1 MDLIENAGIFIY
13 PLFACSFLAVF
24 VTIER
29 LISLRMSKA
38 LRPDM
43 LDALIRGEPSAIN
56 DDPDS
61 VLGRIVAFYRGQS
74 PGADELVAFARV
86 EISKMERGLFLLEVV
101 IGAAPLLG
109 LLGTVTG
116 LTQVFGNFFA
126 ENGLTNPDAF
136 IRGIALA
143 LNTTIIGLA
152 ISIPALAAHAYLLR
166 RIEWLAARIRLGV
179 ECLSKSITK
188 VTPDSAS

>member
-1 MDLIENAGIFIY
+1 MDLIKNAGIFIY
-13 PLFACSFLAVF
+13 PLAACSFLAVF

-29 LISLRMSKA
+29 LISLRVTKV
-38 LRPDM
+38 LRPDGM
-43 LDALIRGEPSAIN
+43 NALIRGEWGTLK

-61 VLGRIVAFYRGQS
+61 VIGRIVTFFCEQD
-74 PGADELVAFARV
+74 PGPEALVAFARMEV
-86 EISKMERGLFLLEVV
+86 SRMERGLFLLEVV

-126 ENGLTNPDAF
+126 ESGLTDPDAF
-136 IRGIALA
+136 IRGVALA

-152 ISIPALAAHAYLLR
+152 ISIPSLAAHAYLLR
-166 RIEWLAARIRLGV
+166 RIEWFSGRIGLGV
-179 ECLSKSITK
+179 ECLSKS
-188 VTPDSAS
+188 SANPAADTTR

>member
-1 MDLIENAGIFIY
+1 MDLIKNVGIFFY
-13 PLFACSFLAVF
+13 PLAACSFLAVF

-29 LISLRMSKA
+29 LISLRFAKVM
-38 LRPDM
+38 RPDM
-43 LDALIRGEPSAIN
+43 MNALVRGEWSTLK

-61 VLGRIVAFYRGQS
+61 VVGRIVAFFREQGPS
-74 PGADELVAFARV
+74 AEALAAFARM

-126 ENGLTNPDAF
+126 ENGLTNPDGF
-136 IRGIALA
+136 IRGVALA

-152 ISIPALAAHAYLLR
+152 ISIPSLAAHAYLLR
-166 RIEWLAARIRLGV
+166 RIEWLSTRIGLGV
-179 ECLSKSITK
+179 ECLSKGITK
-188 VTPDSAS
+188 PAADQTA